1 MSIRLSEDNSWIFW
15 QVTCTCE
22 GQYYKIN
29 YKYDRC
35 KLIKISAA
43 NKCWSTANYHQ
54 SLAFDHPYL
63 SCNDHCDWWLF
74 QEIFFYYYYFQKQS
88 VCRCSSKQVL
98 LEISHYSLENI
109 FISTSS
115 QKRLQHRCFLWKL
128 QFFTNSFFCRTPL
141 VAAFFSLIR

>member
-1 MSIRLSEDNSWIFW
+1 MSIRLSEDNSGIFW
-15 QVTCTCE
+15 QATCTCE

-74 QEIFFYYYYFQKQS
+74 QEIFFYYYYFKKQS

-109 FISTSS
+109 FIFNLISKETST
-115 QKRLQHRCFLWKL
+115 QVFPVKIAIFYKQLFL
-128 QFFTNSFFCRTPL
+128 
-141 VAAFFSLIR
+141 

>member
-1 MSIRLSEDNSWIFW
+1 MSIRLFEDNSWIFW
-15 QVTCTCE
+15 QATCTCE

-63 SCNDHCDWWLF
+63 SCNDHCAWWLF

-109 FISTSS
+109 FIFNLISKETST
-115 QKRLQHRCFLWKL
+115 QVFPVKTAIFYKQLFL
-128 QFFTNSFFCRTPL
+128 
-141 VAAFFSLIR
+141 